1 MKDFDILA
9 PPKRIA
15 KIGGEDID
23 VSLMS
28 ARVSLKFVSFADKYN
43 FGNTSLTSA
52 DFKPE
57 MLDDMVEIIS
67 LICKKSNPKITSD
80 WLLDNLELPV
90 LIEFMQYVFEPM
102 LKRMKSLNVAESSGT
117 ETGKGEPE
125 KN

>member
-1 MKDFDILA
+1 MRDFDILA

-28 ARVSLKFVSFADKYN
+28 ARVSLKFVTFAEKYN
-43 FGNTSLTSA
+43 FLNTSLTTA

-57 MLDDMVEIIS
+57 MLDDMVEIIA
-67 LICKKSNPKITSD
+67 LICKKSNAKITSD

-102 LKRMKSLNVAESSGT
+102 LSRMKSLNIAGSSGT